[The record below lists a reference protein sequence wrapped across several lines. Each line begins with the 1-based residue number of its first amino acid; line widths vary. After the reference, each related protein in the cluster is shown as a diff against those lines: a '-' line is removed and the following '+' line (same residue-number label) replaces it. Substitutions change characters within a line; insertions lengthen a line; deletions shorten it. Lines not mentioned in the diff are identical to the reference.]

1 MPNQDYNE
9 DYPAPNSPITHT
21 DLPLENSSLSTLEL
35 LGMSSLTKWLWNN
48 LKYIS
53 LILLVA
59 QNTSVVI
66 IMRYSRLNSD
76 GGGKLYLTST
86 AVVIAELLKFT
97 ISLLMVLYNLD
108 WDVKKTCELLHLEL
122 IVKIKDTAKLAVPA
136 ILYTIQNNLLY
147 IALSHL
153 DAVTFQVN

>member
-1 MPNQDYNE
+1 
-9 DYPAPNSPITHT
+9 
-21 DLPLENSSLSTLEL
+21 
-35 LGMSSLTKWLWNN
+35 
-48 LKYIS
+48 
-53 LILLVA
+53 
-59 QNTSVVI
+59 
-66 IMRYSRLNSD
+66 MRYSRLNSD